1 MFSSEHRNKYVERPG
16 LVVAEYHCNQVNN
29 LNVNITTKF
38 AVKCLKITY
47 VKPLVMSSAEPEQ
60 EGGRERLLTAGIFKS
75 GKS

>member
-1 MFSSEHRNKYVERPG
+1 VVSEN
-16 LVVAEYHCNQVNN
+16 HCNQVNN

-60 EGGRERLLTAGIFKS
+60 EGGRARERERERLLTAGIFKS
-75 GKS
+75 GKT